1 MNQMALLGNILRMT
15 VTCAFPI
22 ALVFEMSRF
31 PRRRRALAAM
41 AAVFLAAA
49 SVNAMLFILA
59 GHERM
64 KQLYAAVLFVPCII
78 YLLAAAKDWPSQHLF
93 NFFTAVNAVYL
104 ISILSHFITGGALE
118 GGGKA
123 VWLDTLMRGLLSALI
138 IFLFVRY
145 LRRPYQ
151 FLAANMKKGS
161 WRIFAVIPFC
171 FFALVMFLGLY
182 PHVRTDNLLAVTFL
196 YVILCFVYYII
207 YQVYRSTYELL
218 TLQRNAE
225 LLESQSLALLKQI
238 EAAEKS
244 ERELAV
250 YRHDMRHYLAN
261 IIVQLRE
268 GRVEEALEVIKGR
281 LDEMG
286 EPLRLSVYCRNPV
299 VNATLALYLERAIQ
313 AGISVSVDCDI
324 PDILPVD
331 SAELAIVLAN
341 AVENAV
347 HACCRMAEDTRKQ
360 IKVHCVSRPQ
370 MIFEVVNTYDG
381 TVLFDGDNLP
391 RAEDD
396 GHGTGTQSILAFARK
411 YNAFLSYKTEGD
423 MFYMRMLINYE

>member
-1 MNQMALLGNILRMT
+1 MSRIVIYENILRMLIT
-15 VTCAFPI
+15 SAFPI

-31 PRRRRALAAM
+31 RSRRKARAAM
-41 AAVFLAAA
+41 TAVFLAAG
-49 SVNAMLFILA
+49 SVNVVLFLLA

-64 KQLYAAVLFVPCII
+64 KQLYAVILFVPCIL
-78 YLLAAAKDWPSQHLF
+78 YLLAASKDWLSQHLF
-93 NFFTAVNAVYL
+93 NFFTAVNAVYFV
-104 ISILSHFITGGALE
+104 SILSHFITGGELKE
-118 GGGKA
+118 GNGA
-123 VWLDTLMRGLLSALI
+123 VWQDAVVRGLLSLLI
-138 IFLFVRY
+138 LFLFARY
-145 LRRPYQ
+145 LRSPYQ

-161 WRIFAVIPFC
+161 WRVFAVIPFC

-182 PHVRTDNLLAVTFL
+182 PHVRTDNLPAVTFL

-225 LLESQSLALLKQI
+225 LLESQSLALMKQI
-238 EAAEKS
+238 EAVRTN

-250 YRHDMRHYLAN
+250 YRHDMRHYLSN

-268 GRVEEALEVIKGR
+268 GKTKEALEVLKGR
-281 LDEMG
+281 FDELDR
-286 EPLRLSVYCRNPV
+286 PLHLSAYCKNPI
-299 VNATLALYLERAIQ
+299 VNATLALYLKRAEE
-313 AGISVSVDCDI
+313 AGIQVSVDCDI
-324 PDILPVD
+324 PEVLPVD

-347 HACCRMAEDTRKQ
+347 HACAKRPEDARKQ
-360 IKVHCVSRPQ
+360 IKVRCVSRPQ
-370 MIFEVVNTYDG
+370 MIVEVVNTYDG
-381 TVLFDGDNLP
+381 TVDFDENSLP

-423 MFYMRMLINYE
+423 MFYMRVLVNYD